1 MPARPAPHKRV
12 STGSGST
19 GSSTSERSSR
29 CGYIKRVIV
38 CRMWA
43 VLWHPEAEEELMQ
56 LPRDDR
62 RGDTFVIA
70 AVAPEAQVDRRGFD
84 RAVRIARRR
93 LEE

>member
-1 MPARPAPHKRV
+1 
-12 STGSGST
+12 
-19 GSSTSERSSR
+19 
-29 CGYIKRVIV
+29 
-38 CRMWA
+38 MWA